1 MERGEVPPNWEDLC
15 RNSYESA
22 EDESV
27 ADAIKY
33 LTSQIG
39 PVQDT
44 TTESAHPLGAPS
56 EAAVRAAT
64 EDPLSDPFA
73 VSFDRQLSSNMNPS
87 STNSPYRSASEG
99 DDPPR

>member
-33 LTSQIG
+33 LTSQTG
-39 PVQDT
+39 PVQAT
-44 TTESAHPLGAPS
+44 TTESALSLGAPS
-56 EAAVRAAT
+56 EAAARAAT
-64 EDPLSDPFA
+64 EDPLSNPFA
-73 VSFDRQLSSNMNPS
+73 VSFDRQHHCN
-87 STNSPYRSASEG
+87 
-99 DDPPR
+99 